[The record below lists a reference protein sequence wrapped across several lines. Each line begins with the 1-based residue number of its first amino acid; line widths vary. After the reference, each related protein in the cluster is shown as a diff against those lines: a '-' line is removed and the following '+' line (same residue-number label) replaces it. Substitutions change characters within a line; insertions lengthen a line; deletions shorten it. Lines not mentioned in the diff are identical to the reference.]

1 MSKHKQNRKP
11 EKKLKKEERKKK
23 QFFFLDWEEPEE
35 IENF

>member
-11 EKKLKKEERKKK
+11 EKKLKKKKEKKK